1 MVGYPPSWGGQ
12 VARTGRCKNIVVPF
26 EHTRDERPRIIS
38 FAQYFRGSPN
48 GFSASPTFLQSA
60 CLTGKYWGIQENE
73 AGPLSQC
80 VVTVVFRGAPSII
93 FMTVL
98 LLDVFRALEQPLV
111 KAPLSFTFTTKLIS
125 IFVLFAGCFANT
137 FCWLTLYKNED
148 YVVVSEE
155 SVEIL
160 QATAWLLSG
169 LSLYLGYNRAR
180 EQSINLRMYISVEC
194 FMSLLLLFL
203 RPKGFKDNV
212 LNDTKRPL
220 YYIVLLDV
228 IRVLSNLLL
237 AFIMGYFPR
246 DVPEYSD
253 IVFHFKDNLLL
264 EADGRGSKANSR
276 SRSYGSTSKRTN
288 PLDIRVSDGDR
299 EAFMFPSNIN
309 SNESNYFSD
318 STDGEEQFSP
328 RTQENIKRIDMIKHA
343 LRTGNVEHAAV

>member
-1 MVGYPPSWGGQ
+1 MSGLESFLS
-12 VARTGRCKNIVVPF
+12 RNISGVHP
-26 EHTRDERPRIIS
+26 RP
-38 FAQYFRGSPN
+38 
-48 GFSASPTFLQSA
+48 SASPTFLQSA

-203 RPKGFKDNV
+203 RPKGFKD
-212 LNDTKRPL
+212 
-220 YYIVLLDV
+220 IVLTT
-228 IRVLSNLLL
+228 R
-237 AFIMGYFPR
+237 
-246 DVPEYSD
+246 SD
-253 IVFHFKDNLLL
+253 PCTTLFC
-264 EADGRGSKANSR
+264 
-276 SRSYGSTSKRTN
+276 
-288 PLDIRVSDGDR
+288 
-299 EAFMFPSNIN
+299 
-309 SNESNYFSD
+309 
-318 STDGEEQFSP
+318 
-328 RTQENIKRIDMIKHA
+328 
-343 LRTGNVEHAAV
+343 

>member
-1 MVGYPPSWGGQ
+1 MSGPESIFS
-12 VARTGRCKNIVVPF
+12 RNISGVHP
-26 EHTRDERPRIIS
+26 RP
-38 FAQYFRGSPN
+38 
-48 GFSASPTFLQSA
+48 SASPTFLQSA

-237 AFIMGYFPR
+237 AFIMGFYPR

-264 EADGRGSKANSR
+264 EADGRG
-276 SRSYGSTSKRTN
+276 
-288 PLDIRVSDGDR
+288 V
-299 EAFMFPSNIN
+299 
-309 SNESNYFSD
+309 
-318 STDGEEQFSP
+318 
-328 RTQENIKRIDMIKHA
+328 KRIVVHA
-343 LRTGNVEHAAV
+343 VTGAPANAPILWIYVYLMAIEKVSCFPATSTQTKATISAIAPMARSSLALEHKKISSA

>member
-1 MVGYPPSWGGQ
+1 MLCSGQGTSLRPWRSAGVMSGFESVHSHNISGVHPRSPS
-12 VARTGRCKNIVVPF
+12 
-26 EHTRDERPRIIS
+26 S
-38 FAQYFRGSPN
+38 
-48 GFSASPTFLQSA
+48 SPTFLQSA
-60 CLTGKYWGIQENE
+60 CLAGKYWSIQENE

-98 LLDVFRALEQPLV
+98 MLDVFRALEQPLV

-212 LNDTKRPL
+212 LNNTKRPL

-237 AFIMGYFPR
+237 AFIMGF
-246 DVPEYSD
+246 
-253 IVFHFKDNLLL
+253 FL
-264 EADGRGSKANSR
+264 EMSQN
-276 SRSYGSTSKRTN
+276 T
-288 PLDIRVSDGDR
+288 
-299 EAFMFPSNIN
+299 
-309 SNESNYFSD
+309 
-318 STDGEEQFSP
+318 
-328 RTQENIKRIDMIKHA
+328 RI
-343 LRTGNVEHAAV
+343 